1 MPRGDDGAAAGPEEE
16 GSQGGAGPTRVAL
29 YGRAAVELPAGAAA
43 LAEAA
48 DTLLLRLPGPAGE
61 LALRIRPLRDGDAV
75 EVHVAGPKEG
85 GLLSDAFLKRP
96 SAPAPR
102 AKPAKQRRL
111 SEFAKR
117 AGYAAEDQAAGFAL
131 RWAAV
136 DVAGPLPEA
145 GARAEAGA
153 AVALAA
159 GGGAATVY
167 LHGGEVGG
175 TPARTAGDLWALELE
190 ATGGPNNNPAVRDP
204 WAFKINSLGAER
216 PAWARVTECDSD
228 GRAGHTLARAPDG
241 KLFAFGGF
249 RLSPEGH
256 RGATQ
261 FLNDV
266 EIFDEEASLWFPG
279 FTTGE
284 APEPRV
290 GHTATALQNGNLLV
304 FGGMMEAEKYL
315 NDVHVLDPS
324 LFNWYRPAVKG
335 APPKGRY
342 HHSAVR
348 VGSRV
353 VVFGGAGKLNWALK
367 EVHTLDTDSWKWT
380 EHSDKVEGDP
390 PSARVGYAA
399 FAAGDDR
406 HIVVF
411 GGQDPDDPASCYG
424 DLAILDTA
432 RWRWMRPQVPYGP
445 GPRAFHTAVVLPA
458 PPAEAAAPGGAAAEP
473 VAAGRK
479 EASNALLVFGGRG
492 ADEQRLDDAWLLQL

>member
-1 MPRGDDGAAAGPEEE
+1 MPRGGDDDGAGPEEEE
-16 GSQGGAGPTRVAL
+16 GSQGGASQGPTRVAL

-43 LAEAA
+43 VAEAA

-61 LALRIRPLRDGDAV
+61 PVALRIRPLRDGDAV

-96 SAPAPR
+96 AAPAKKT
-102 AKPAKQRRL
+102 KPAKQRRL

-136 DVAGPLPEA
+136 HHHHHNDKVAGPLPEA
-145 GARAEAGA
+145 RARAEAGA
-153 AVALAA
+153 AVALAP

-175 TPARTAGDLWALELE
+175 EVGGAPARTAGDLWALQLG
-190 ATGGPNNNPAVRDP
+190 ATGGPDKWLPDT
-204 WAFKINSLGAER
+204 
-216 PAWARVTECDSD
+216 WARVTECDSD

-304 FGGMMEAEKYL
+304 FGGMTEAEKYL

-432 RWRWMRPQVPYGP
+432 RWRWMRPQVPDGP

-458 PPAEAAAPGGAAAEP
+458 PPAAAGATAEPAPGG
-473 VAAGRK
+473 RK
-479 EASNALLVFGGRG
+479 GASNALLVFGGRG